1 MQTLKI
7 KYTTEEQS
15 SDLIREYRK
24 QYSNVLHFAFNR
36 RVDGLSEKATEAMLP
51 SLNNVPLV
59 KSYLRRCA
67 VKNASQLAKSRED
80 DEEIKVIFGGRNN
93 CVRRAKGLISKDEYR
108 ENRIGKLFSIGECNY
123 RGNRIFK
130 INEDIGSFTFT
141 PTKHTKIQLTIAGG
155 YRRYKPILKKLYDL
169 QESKAAPIT
178 YSLDNEYIY
187 VTYDEL
193 TLTTYKPPQPLKNRV
208 FAIDLNPNYVGWSV
222 VDWNSSNEFCIVDS
236 GVISTKIINDA
247 DFALKVK
254 KLPSDSPERLYLNNK
269 RTYEVFEICKLL
281 VNKARHYRCELF
293 VVEELKIKSKDNSK
307 GAKYNKL
314 VNNLWSRDKMVMNLR
329 KRCGCYG
336 LRFITVPAQYS
347 SFIGNFLYR
356 NLQLP
361 DMVLASLE
369 VGRRGYEFHSQYI
382 TKEKEERKNI
392 VIPEV
397 SDFGEWYFKSLEEFD
412 IPGEIVKPVEVY
424 EYLKESKRRYR
435 LSLEEFP
442 RLEFSRCFSHKSKIV
457 NVFIIN
463 DKKY

>member
-15 SDLIREYRK
+15 SGLIREYRK
-24 QYSNVLHFAFNR
+24 QYSHVLHFAFNR
-36 RVDGLSEKATEAMLP
+36 WIDGFSRTVIEHMIP
-51 SLNNVPLV
+51 SLNNIPLI
-59 KSYLRRCA
+59 KSYLRQCA
-67 VKNASQLAKSRED
+67 VKNASQLLKSRED

-93 CVRRAKGLISKDEYR
+93 CVRRAKGLITREEYR
-108 ENRIGKLFSIGECNY
+108 EKRIGKLFIVGESNQ
-123 RGNRIFK
+123 RANRMVR
-130 INEDIGSFTFT
+130 INEDIDSFTFF
-141 PTKHTKIQLTIAGG
+141 PARGTKIQLTIAGG
-155 YRRYKPILKKLYDL
+155 YRRYKPILKKLHEL

-178 YSLDNEYIY
+178 YSLDSEYIY

-193 TLTTYKPPQPLKNRV
+193 LLATYKPQKPLKNRV

-222 VDWNSSNEFCIVDS
+222 VDWNSSNDFHIVDK
-236 GVISTKIINDA
+236 GVISAKLINDA
-247 DFALKVK
+247 DFALKEK

-293 VVEELKIKSKDNSK
+293 IAEELKIKSRDNSK

-314 VNNLWSRDKMVMNLR
+314 VNNLWSRDKMVMNLK

-336 LRFITVPAQYS
+336 QRFMTVPAQYS

-356 NLQLP
+356 NLNLL

-382 TKEKEERKNI
+382 AKEKEERKNI

-397 SDFGEWYFKSLEEFD
+397 SDFGDWYFKSLEEFD
-412 IPGEIVKPVEVY
+412 ILGGIVKPVEVY
-424 EYLKESKRRYR
+424 EYLKESKHRYR
-435 LSLEEFP
+435 LSLEGFD

-457 NVFIIN
+457 NVFVIN
-463 DKKY
+463 DKK